1 MPDHAKQETLP
12 DKILDAPEPSGPPE
26 PVQPGG
32 KRADGVDNKWA
43 YDWHA
48 KMWVAPDGQL
58 VDAPAPAK
66 RNSGGKKG
74 NKGGKGQKLLYKPR
88 FIKIAADACS
98 RGCTDAQVADLLDVS
113 IRTLRNW
120 RTRFPL
126 FGAAFK
132 NGKKEAHNVIERS
145 LFHRAAGYDY
155 EEEKFIQGH
164 RVVVRQHMPPDTA
177 AAIFYLKNRRPEKW
191 RDIQRY
197 ESGRPGEFDHIEDAD
212 ELRRLLTEK
221 AIELGLLAPSEPKQ
235 LIEAVEVQAPKVDE
249 RAVIAKTPT
258 EE

>member
-1 MPDHAKQETLP
+1 MSDHAKQEMLP

-32 KRADGVDNKWA
+32 KRADGLDNKWV
-43 YDWHA
+43 YDWNA

-66 RNSGGKKG
+66 KRGGKKG

-98 RGCTDAQVADLLDVS
+98 RGCTDAQVADLLD
-113 IRTLRNW
+113 IGMRTLYKW
-120 RTRFPL
+120 RTRYPL

-132 NGKKEAHNVIERS
+132 NGKKEAHIQVERS
-145 LFHRAAGYDY
+145 LYHRAVGYDY

-177 AAIFYLKNRRPEKW
+177 AAIFYLKNKRPEKW

-197 ESGRPGEFDHIEDAD
+197 ESGRPGEFDQINDPD

-221 AIELGLLAPSEPKQ
+221 AIELGLLAPADPK
-235 LIEAVEVQAPKVDE
+235 LIEANAVETPRKEE
-249 RAVIAKTPT
+249 RAVIAKPPT
-258 EE
+258 EEK